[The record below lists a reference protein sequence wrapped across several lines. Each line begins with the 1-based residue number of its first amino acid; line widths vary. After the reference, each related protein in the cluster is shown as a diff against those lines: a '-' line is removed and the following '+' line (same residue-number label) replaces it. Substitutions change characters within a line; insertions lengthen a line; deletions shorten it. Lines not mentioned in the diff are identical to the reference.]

1 LITHHKV
8 SQTKEKLIQL
18 QNGCICCT
26 LRGDLLAELARLT
39 KQKEVDYVVIESTGI
54 SEPMQVAETF
64 TSEFSV
70 AMLQAENEFGDG
82 KDDGDDGDDGGEDA
96 MQGVDEEGRR
106 ILEEMYARPW
116 PYPPFFFSF
125 LFCFS
130 LLYGSDTDAGDQLTV
145 PKWAACTQ
153 SPNSTQP

>member
-26 LRGDLLAELARLT
+26 LRGDLLSELARLT

-64 TSEFSV
+64 TAEFSA
-70 AMLQAENEFGDG
+70 AMLEAETEFGMDVDG
-82 KDDGDDGDDGGEDA
+82 KGEEDG
-96 MQGVDEEGRR
+96 MDEESRR
-106 ILEEMYARPW
+106 ILEEMYATIL
-116 PYPPFFFSF
+116 SF
-125 LFCFS
+125 PVIS
-130 LLYGSDTDAGDQLTV
+130 S
-145 PKWAACTQ
+145 
-153 SPNSTQP
+153 

>member
-64 TSEFSV
+64 TAEFSA
-70 AMLQAENEFGDG
+70 AMLEVEGAQNGEGEGEGNSGASGLDE
-82 KDDGDDGDDGGEDA
+82 DDRK
-96 MQGVDEEGRR
+96 V
-106 ILEEMYARPW
+106 LEEMYV
-116 PYPPFFFSF
+116 PP
-125 LFCFS
+125 
-130 LLYGSDTDAGDQLTV
+130 
-145 PKWAACTQ
+145 
-153 SPNSTQP
+153 